1 MFIRRYH
8 CLVSAAAAAV
18 KVRRTNEE
26 RSAETRARLLE
37 ATIECLVE
45 LGYAGTTTT
54 AIAERAGVSR
64 GAQLHHFP
72 TKEEL
77 VLAALEHLFHQRTE
91 EFLAAFA
98 RLPAGTDRPSAAIDL
113 LWKMIGSE
121 TFYAWLEL
129 AVAGR
134 TDPTLGR
141 RVRELGSRTAG
152 EVERVFRAIFPEPA
166 TPNPFF
172 DTAPRFAFALL
183 QGLALDRLLVTAPK
197 VQAGDILT
205 LIKRLSAFAFPPGGS
220 S

>member
-1 MFIRRYH
+1 M
-8 CLVSAAAAAV
+8 SAAAAV

-26 RSAETRARLLE
+26 RSAETRARLLDG
-37 ATIECLVE
+37 AVECLVE
-45 LGYAGTTTT
+45 LGYAGTTTI

-72 TKEEL
+72 TREEL
-77 VLAALEHLFHQRTE
+77 VLAALEHMFVQRTE

-98 RLPAGTDRPSAAIDL
+98 RLPADTDRPSAAIDL
-113 LWKMIGSE
+113 LWKMIASD

-134 TDPTLGR
+134 TDPKLGR
-141 RVRELGSRTAG
+141 RVRELGSRIAV
-152 EVERVFRAIFPEPA
+152 EVERLFRAIFPAPP
-166 TPNPFF
+166 TPNPFY
-172 DTAPRFAFALL
+172 DTAPRFAFAVL
-183 QGLALDRLLVTAPK
+183 QGLALDRLLVTGAK

-205 LIKRLSAFAFPPGGS
+205 QMKRLSALAFPPGGS